1 MQCNQKPEMT
11 NFMKDQAKTS
21 YLLVAES
28 YERYRQSVFFY
39 IYKKVN
45 NKEDAEDLTQD
56 SFLRLLDYQLMLR
69 PDTVKYF
76 LFTIVRNLVNDYLR
90 RYYKWQEISSYMY
103 EVTPIGSN
111 DCESRIIADNLEQVE
126 KEKLATLPVQRRKV
140 YCMSRFE
147 EKSVG
152 DIAEVLNLSPRT
164 VENHLLVGR
173 REIREF
179 IKKCI

>member
-1 MQCNQKPEMT
+1 MT

-21 YLLVAES
+21 YQLVAES

-76 LFTIVRNLVNDYLR
+76 
-90 RYYKWQEISSYMY
+90 
-103 EVTPIGSN
+103 
-111 DCESRIIADNLEQVE
+111 C
-126 KEKLATLPVQRRKV
+126 
-140 YCMSRFE
+140 
-147 EKSVG
+147 
-152 DIAEVLNLSPRT
+152 
-164 VENHLLVGR
+164 LL
-173 REIREF
+173 
-179 IKKCI
+179 